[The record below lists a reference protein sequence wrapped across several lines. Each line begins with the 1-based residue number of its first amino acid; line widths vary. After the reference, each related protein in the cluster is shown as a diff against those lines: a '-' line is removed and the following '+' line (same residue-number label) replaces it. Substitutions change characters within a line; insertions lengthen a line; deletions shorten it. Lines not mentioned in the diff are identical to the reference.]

1 MPILTVAVLT
11 LLIGLFAGSLL
22 AKKNHAKKLNEAH
35 LTASDIINNAKKEAD
50 TLKKEKVLAA
60 QDETHQYRQEVEAEL
75 KERRQEVSKQ
85 ENRLL
90 QREETLDKKDNLIEE
105 KSALLTS
112 RNEKLNEQQ
121 KALELKNQEA
131 NNLIEQRQEAL
142 YEVSKMS
149 EEQAKNEILGKLND
163 ELLSERARL
172 VQDQK
177 ETIKNQVDKYAR
189 KMIVEAIQ
197 RSAADVVS
205 ETTVSVVNLP
215 SDDMKGRIIG
225 REGRN
230 IRSFEALTGIDLII
244 DDTPEVVVLS
254 GFDPIRREIAK
265 RTLEKLIEDGRIH
278 PARIE
283 EMVDKSR
290 KEVNDEIY
298 QAGESALIE
307 LGIHNMHPELI
318 KILGRL
324 KYRTSYGQN
333 VLNHSVEVAKLT
345 ATLAAELGLDEKL
358 AARAGLLHD
367 IGKAIDHEVEGT
379 HVEIG
384 VELAKKY
391 HEPEVVINTIA
402 SHHGDVEP
410 TNLISVLVSASD
422 SISSARPGAR
432 SESLENYIRRL
443 EKLEEIANSY
453 KGVKQSYAIQAGRE
467 IRIIVEPDQVSDD
480 ELTLLSHEITH
491 KIENELEYPGNIK
504 VTLIRE
510 KRAVDTAK

>member
-1 MPILTVAVLT
+1 M
-11 LLIGLFAGSLL
+11 
-22 AKKNHAKKLNEAH
+22 
-35 LTASDIINNAKKEAD
+35 
-50 TLKKEKVLAA
+50 
-60 QDETHQYRQEVEAEL
+60 
-75 KERRQEVSKQ
+75 
-85 ENRLL
+85 
-90 QREETLDKKDNLIEE
+90 
-105 KSALLTS
+105 
-112 RNEKLNEQQ
+112 
-121 KALELKNQEA
+121 
-131 NNLIEQRQEAL
+131 
-142 YEVSKMS
+142 
-149 EEQAKNEILGKLND
+149 
-163 ELLSERARL
+163 
-172 VQDQK
+172 
-177 ETIKNQVDKYAR
+177 
-189 KMIVEAIQ
+189 
-197 RSAADVVS
+197 
-205 ETTVSVVNLP
+205 
-215 SDDMKGRIIG
+215 MKW
-225 REGRN
+225 
-230 IRSFEALTGIDLII
+230 IDLII

-283 EMVDKSR
+283 EMVDKAR

-333 VLNHSVEVAKLT
+333 VLDHSIEVAKVT
-345 ATLAAELGLDEKL
+345 SALAAELGLDEKL
-358 AARAGLLHD
+358 AVRAGLLHD
-367 IGKAIDHEVEGT
+367 IGKSVDHEIEGT

-391 HEPEVVINTIA
+391 HEPEIVVNAIA

-410 TNLISVLVSASD
+410 ISLISVLVSAAD

-453 KGVKQSYAIQAGRE
+453 DGVKTSYAIQAGRE
-467 IRIIVEPDQVSDD
+467 IRIMVEPDEISDD
-480 ELTLLSHEITH
+480 QMVILARDI
-491 KIENELEYPGNIK
+491 KNQIETELEYPGNIK

-510 KRAVDTAK
+510 KRTVEVAK